1 MAKEKNT
8 KYRVKL
14 NDKQISMLVMAL
26 VYIALG
32 VLFIIFKGQ
41 ILTWITY
48 VIGALLIVKGVIDF
62 VSYKLIIPAAV
73 EISLGILAISRGAAV
88 TQAVASIGGV
98 MLVLYGLYNL
108 FTQPK
113 TIVSLVID
121 ILTVVAGVLLMIN
134 TSGVIEWLFIV
145 MGVIFIINGICE
157 FLKIRK

>member
-73 EISLGILAISRGAAV
+73 EISLGILAIILGAAV
-88 TQAVASIGGV
+88 TQAVAIIVGV
-98 MLVLYGLYNL
+98 ILILYGLYNL